1 MNKKLIV
8 VSLAGLLAL
17 GGITAIGAAN
27 GSGGGSL
34 RLATETNP
42 HANHGTLDTD
52 GKENPFWAPGTYK
65 ESDGAEAFS
74 TGFKP
79 YWNCTKCCKDSGP
92 NGARYSLTDR
102 KTLLQYSEI
111 EIPAL
116 TKAEASDISSG
127 DEIANVN
134 TGKFKYVDQGANGVK
149 DKEGTSTPWFV
160 KDSGKTAV
168 YFSASG
174 KKGAATNPT
183 SNDGCAEFRFSTDA
197 KRIKSVSFDYCYQNW
212 GTGTWNGVVGASEPS
227 TGWKSL
233 VQFQTTKTV
242 NGSEVKNYYG
252 VADKLEN
259 DGSWHTIK
267 IAYDNTT
274 YWASST
280 FDNFTGFIF
289 KFADLRGYIMVSNL
303 SYELDPDTSSSA
315 KLYDSATG
323 KGYADFKTA
332 LSSLSKGTLVLNS
345 DLSASDLSETDF
357 VTIAGDKDI
366 TIDLNGHN
374 IDLRLA
380 NETKTSEGYTS
391 KRFDV
396 HGKLKLTGEGKVIGS
411 DDTLFQVYGQYYAF
425 NSTDSVVTRS
435 KLLGSAGKL
444 DVGSSVTLEG
454 DYKSIGIL
462 ANPEQIL
469 SVSNDAYVE
478 KTYKGGSSDGN
489 SDFTAN
495 NYKGDAFGDAI
506 LYARNVEINFSGT
519 DATKEGFYV
528 SSDIRDKGYYT
539 YNNET
544 VTYSDGS
551 KLPVINI
558 NKATIKS
565 GSYIAGYVDLNVTD
579 SKFDVIGNA
588 FNIESGDV
596 LFQNN
601 AFNVELGVVDGA
613 EIYIK
618 EPDYFDADVDG
629 NATLYFN
636 QGRDYSACIDK
647 AVVEGNSFKTVNT
660 NSSISGKLDSWKDVA
675 TFYDDEND
683 VRKEGVKAPELK
695 VVDAKNGAVG
705 TITKMSEMNYRV
717 AIATSKKSFNAYFKD
732 ESKAKSFNTKFGD
745 QILKD
750 YGMTNLGTVSSHKLE
765 ARADWTSSTNS

>member
-42 HANHGTLDTD
+42 HANHGTSDND

-65 ESDGAEAFS
+65 ESDEAEAFS

-79 YWNCTKCCKDSGP
+79 YWNCTACCTGSGP

-134 TGKFKYVDQGANGVK
+134 TGKFKYVDQGVNGVK
-149 DKEGTSTPWFV
+149 GKEGTSTPWFV
-160 KDSGKTAV
+160 KDSNKTAV

-212 GTGTWNGVVGASEPS
+212 GTGTWNGAIQESEPS

-242 NGSEVKNYYG
+242 DGSEVKNYYG
-252 VADKLEN
+252 VADKLES

-303 SYELDPDTSSSA
+303 TYELDPDTSSSA

-345 DLSASDLSETDF
+345 DLSASDLSEGDL

-366 TIDLNGHN
+366 TIDLSGHN
-374 IDLRLA
+374 IDLKLA
-380 NETKTSEGYTS
+380 DGTKTAEGYKS

-396 HGKLKLTGEGKVIGS
+396 HGKLKLTGEGEVIGS

-425 NSTDSVVTRS
+425 NLTNGSVTRS

-444 DVGSSVTLEG
+444 DVDSNVTLKG

-462 ANPEQIL
+462 PGADQ
-469 SVSNDAYVE
+469 SNFI
-478 KTYKGGSSDGN
+478 TYTNGSSDGN
-489 SDFTAN
+489 SDFTQN
-495 NYKGDAFGDAI
+495 TYKGDDFGDAI
-506 LYARNVEINFSGT
+506 GYARNVVINFSGT

-528 SSDIRDKGYYT
+528 SNDIRDKGYCTIGGKKDVYD
-539 YNNET
+539 
-544 VTYSDGS
+544 DGS
-551 KLPVINI
+551 ALPQINI
-558 NKATIKS
+558 KNAKIKS
-565 GSYIAGYVDLNVTD
+565 GSHIAGYVDLNVTD
-579 SKFDVIGNA
+579 SKFDVIGTA
-588 FNIESGDV
+588 FNVESGDV

-601 AFNVELGVVDGA
+601 VFNVELGVVDGA
-613 EIYIK
+613 EIDIK
-618 EPDYFDADVDG
+618 EPDYFDVSVDG

-636 QGRDYSACIDK
+636 QGIHESACIDK
-647 AVVEGNSFKTVNT
+647 AVVENNT
-660 NSSISGKLDSWKDVA
+660 FNTANTGSTFTNKLDSWSNVA
-675 TFYDDEND
+675 TFYDDENA
-683 VRKEGVKAPELK
+683 VGANSVKAPEIK
-695 VVDAKNGAVG
+695 VVNAKNEAVG
-705 TITKMSEMNYRV
+705 SVTKMSEMNYRV
-717 AIATSKKSFNAYFKD
+717 AITTSEESFNAYFKD
-732 ESKAKSFNTKFGD
+732 QTKATTFNDKFGD
-745 QILKD
+745 KILEY
-750 YGMTNLGTVSSHKLE
+750 YGMTNLGTVDSHSLE
-765 ARADWTSSTNS
+765 KRTTSGGATSWVAANS